1 MNMYRKYIENLI
13 EWKNSH
19 NRKPLMVWGAR
30 QVGKTYLIKEIFAK
44 EYFPNKY
51 IYVDC
56 RTERSFVDY
65 CMEHVNAKEII
76 EYLSLD
82 RDMVIDKDT
91 LLIFDEAQEC
101 LPIITLM
108 KYFCQDFKE
117 IPVIVTG
124 SMVRIKIQRE
134 NRKRGLG
141 NKDKFLF
148 PVGKINQ
155 LTIYPMNFE
164 EFLLNRNKQLYDS
177 VLTAYKNNK
186 ICEELIH
193 NKALE
198 VFYEYLL
205 IGGMPEVVDTFIETG
220 SYQEARETLKDLYDN
235 YLADMDLY
243 QASPESIVRSKKIFE
258 NIYTQLNKESK
269 NFKVSLIEKD
279 AKSRNMRSP
288 IDWLELAYLINKASL
303 VKENVTIPLIDSD
316 ESLYRLYLS
325 DIGIFSYQSRINATT
340 FIDKNTRNS
349 LSGIFFE
356 NYVAS
361 ELVKA
366 GYKLFYWKGK
376 ENSEFEFIIE
386 YDSTVIPIDVK
397 KSRGSLDSL
406 DKFKNHNKLFVA
418 IKISENK
425 YGYDVNNKILTVPF
439 YYVPFLINT
448 LQKGEI
454 NELINMGKTC
464 N

>member
-1 MNMYRKYIENLI
+1 
-13 EWKNSH
+13 
-19 NRKPLMVWGAR
+19 
-30 QVGKTYLIKEIFAK
+30 
-44 EYFPNKY
+44 
-51 IYVDC
+51 
-56 RTERSFVDY
+56 
-65 CMEHVNAKEII
+65 
-76 EYLSLD
+76 
-82 RDMVIDKDT
+82 
-91 LLIFDEAQEC
+91 
-101 LPIITLM
+101 
-108 KYFCQDFKE
+108 
-117 IPVIVTG
+117 
-124 SMVRIKIQRE
+124 
-134 NRKRGLG
+134 
-141 NKDKFLF
+141 
-148 PVGKINQ
+148 
-155 LTIYPMNFE
+155 MNFE

-340 FIDKNTRNS
+340 FIDKKARNS

-376 ENSEFEFIIE
+376 GNSEFEFIIE

-454 NELINMGKTC
+454 NGLINMGKMC

>member
-1 MNMYRKYIENLI
+1 MYRKYIENLI
-13 EWKNSH
+13 EWKESF
-19 NRKPLMVWGAR
+19 NRKPLIVWGAR

-56 RTERSFVDY
+56 RTEHNFVDY
-65 CMEHVNAKEII
+65 CMEHVNDKEVI

-117 IPVIVTG
+117 IPVIVSG

-134 NRKRGLG
+134 HSKRGLG
-141 NKDKFLF
+141 NKNQFLF

-164 EFLLNRNKQLYDS
+164 EFLLNRNKQLYDKI
-177 VLTAYKNNK
+177 LTTYKSNK
-186 ICEELIH
+186 ICDEIVH

-205 IGGMPEVVDTFIETG
+205 IGGMPEVVDTFIKTN
-220 SYQEARETLKDLYDN
+220 SYQIAKETLKDLYDN
-235 YLADMDLY
+235 FLADMNLY
-243 QASPESIVRSKKIFE
+243 QASPESIVRAKKIFE
-258 NIYTQLNKESK
+258 NIYTQLNKKSK

-279 AKSRNMRSP
+279 AKGRSMRSP
-288 IDWLELAYLINKASL
+288 IDWLTLAYLINKASL
-303 VKENVTIPLIDSD
+303 VKENVTIPLIDSY
-316 ESLYRLYLS
+316 ESLFRLYLS
-325 DIGIFSYQSRINATT
+325 DIGIFSYQSRIKATT
-340 FIDKNTRNS
+340 FIEKKSRNS

-356 NYVAS
+356 NYVAL
-361 ELVKA
+361 ELVRA

-376 ENSEFEFIIE
+376 ENAEFEFIVE

-397 KSRGSLDSL
+397 KSRGTLASLE
-406 DKFKNHNKLFVA
+406 KFKNHNKLFLA

-425 YGYDVNNKILTVPF
+425 YGYDENNKILTIPF
-439 YYVPFLINT
+439 YYVPFVINT
-448 LQKGEI
+448 LKEGAI
-454 NELINMGKTC
+454 NDLLNSGKKY

>member
-1 MNMYRKYIENLI
+1 MYRKYIENLI
-13 EWKNSH
+13 EWKESF
-19 NRKPLMVWGAR
+19 NRKPLIVWGAR

-44 EYFPNKY
+44 EFFPNKY

-56 RTERSFVDY
+56 RTEHNFVDY
-65 CMEHVNAKEII
+65 CIEHVNAKEVI

-117 IPVIVTG
+117 IPVIVSG

-134 NRKRGLG
+134 HSRRGLG
-141 NKDKFLF
+141 NKNQFLF

-164 EFLLNRNKQLYDS
+164 EFLLNRNKQLYDKILS
-177 VLTAYKNNK
+177 TYKSNK
-186 ICEELIH
+186 ICDEIVH

-205 IGGMPEVVDTFIETG
+205 IGGMPEVVDTFIKTN
-220 SYQEARETLKDLYDN
+220 SYQIAKETLKDLYDN

-243 QASPESIVRSKKIFE
+243 QASPESIVRAKKIFE
-258 NIYTQLNKESK
+258 NIYTQLNKGSK

-279 AKSRNMRSP
+279 AKGRSMRSP
-288 IDWLELAYLINKASL
+288 IDWLSLAYLINKASL

-316 ESLYRLYLS
+316 ESLFRLYLS
-325 DIGIFSYQSRINATT
+325 DIGVFSYQSRINATT
-340 FIDKNTRNS
+340 FIDKKSRNS

-356 NYVAS
+356 NYVAL
-361 ELVKA
+361 ELVRA

-376 ENSEFEFIIE
+376 ENAEFEFIVE
-386 YDSTVIPIDVK
+386 YDSTVIPINVK
-397 KSRGSLDSL
+397 KSRGTLASLE
-406 DKFKNHNKLFVA
+406 KFKNHNKLFLA

-425 YGYDVNNKILTVPF
+425 YGYDENNKILTIPF

-448 LQKGEI
+448 LKEGAI
-454 NELINMGKTC
+454 NDLLNSGKKC